1 MNTTFTA
8 AIISGCL
15 LAAVLVG
22 MRLRRFLPEHH
33 LNAETKDVVKL
44 AMGLVATMSALLLG
58 LLVSSA
64 KGSYDTARTEVIQMA
79 AKVTM
84 LDRVLG
90 LYGPDAAA
98 LRVQFHTA
106 LGAAIGQIWVQDSGP
121 AAPDVHEGD
130 ALFAAI
136 QSLEPRD
143 DTQRAL
149 KAQASSLGVEL
160 AQLRTLLHAQSVASI
175 SRPLLI
181 VVVLWLVIIFL
192 SFGVLAPPNA
202 TAGTALVVSALAVT
216 GAIFLILE
224 MDRPFTG
231 LIQISNEP
239 LRNALKQV
247 AP

>member
-1 MNTTFTA
+1 
-8 AIISGCL
+8 
-15 LAAVLVG
+15 
-22 MRLRRFLPEHH
+22 
-33 LNAETKDVVKL
+33 
-44 AMGLVATMSALLLG
+44 MSALLLG

-64 KGSYDTARTEVIQMA
+64 KGSYDTARTEVIQMG

-84 LDRVLG
+84 LDRVLRI
-90 LYGPDAAA
+90 YGPDAAP
-98 LRVQFHTA
+98 LRAQFHTT
-106 LGAAIGQIWVQDSGP
+106 LRDAIGQIWAQDDAPP
-121 AAPDVHEGD
+121 ALNVHEGD

-136 QSLEPRD
+136 QNLSVRD
-143 DTQRAL
+143 EVQHAL
-149 KAQASSLGVEL
+149 KVQASSLGVEL

-231 LIQISNEP
+231 LIQIPDAP
-239 LRNALKQV
+239 LRNALKQITL
-247 AP
+247 